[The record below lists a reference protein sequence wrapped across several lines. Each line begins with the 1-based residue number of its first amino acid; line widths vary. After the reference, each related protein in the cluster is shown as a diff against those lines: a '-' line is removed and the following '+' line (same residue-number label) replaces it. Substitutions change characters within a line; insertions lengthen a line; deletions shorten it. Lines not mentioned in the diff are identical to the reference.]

1 MPSQPDTRPLGK
13 RLAAEAVGSFFFSA
27 CVIGSAITAHDLA
40 AGHDAAALLG
50 NALAIGAMLF
60 VLITV
65 LEPISGSNINPAV
78 TLVAAF
84 RSELTWPDSA
94 AYIGTQ
100 VAFAI
105 FGAWA
110 THLMFGLPNLQPVFK
125 TPTGPAQW
133 VGEFIA
139 AFGLMLTILGTV
151 RFRREW
157 VAPAVGLYI
166 AAAYWF
172 NPSTTYANPAITI
185 ARSLTNTLVGI
196 PPGDVPPLI
205 IAALAGAACAAALAH
220 WLFDAG

>member
-13 RLAAEAVGSFFFSA
+13 RLAAEGVGTFFFSA
-27 CVIGSAITAHDLA
+27 CVIGSAITAHDLS
-40 AGHDAAALLG
+40 AGSDAAALLG

-60 VLITV
+60 VLLTI
-65 LEPISGSNINPAV
+65 LDPISGAHINPAV
-78 TLVAAF
+78 SLVAAF
-84 RSELTWPDSA
+84 RSALTWPDTA
-94 AYIGTQ
+94 AYIVTQ

-110 THLMFGLPNLQPVFK
+110 THLMFGLPSLQPSFK
-125 TPTGPAQW
+125 TPVGLAQW

-139 AFGLMLTILGTV
+139 AFGLILTILGTV

-172 NPSTTYANPAITI
+172 NPSTTYANPAITL
-185 ARSLTNTLVGI
+185 ARSLTKTLVGI
-196 PPGDVPPLI
+196 APHDVAPLI
-205 IAALAGAACAAALAH
+205 AAALAGAACAAALAR
-220 WLFDAG
+220 WLFDAV